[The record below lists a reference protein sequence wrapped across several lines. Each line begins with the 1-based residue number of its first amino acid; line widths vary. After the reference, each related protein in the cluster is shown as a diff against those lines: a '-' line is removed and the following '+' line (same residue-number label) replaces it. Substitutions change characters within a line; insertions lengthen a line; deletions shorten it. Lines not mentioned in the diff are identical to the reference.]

1 MIHHRQ
7 VYVYK
12 EKPTRYFALKKMNTR
27 GVDHSYSCAECHYE
41 TWNPKMNLLQFHAA
55 MGQSQAENENQP
67 IGSFSVRHVF
77 TMKWMVFILKKHTL
91 LLPCKFWI
99 YYIYIIYCHVWLPA
113 VPSGNF
119 ASQGQS
125 QVFMEEYVAHH
136 PLLLEPWSKHV
147 IWFMDVYGQPSHKR
161 NPDSECI

>member
-12 EKPTRYFALKKMNTR
+12 EKPTRYFAFKKMNTR

-67 IGSFSVRHVF
+67 IRSFSVRHVF
-77 TMKWMVFILKKHTL
+77 TMKWMVFILKKTHITFTVQILDL
-91 LLPCKFWI
+91 LDIYI
-99 YYIYIIYCHVWLPA
+99 YYIAMFDCQRYPLVILFRKD
-113 VPSGNF
+113 NLKF
-119 ASQGQS
+119 A
-125 QVFMEEYVAHH
+125 
-136 PLLLEPWSKHV
+136 WKN
-147 IWFMDVYGQPSHKR
+147 I
-161 NPDSECI
+161 

>member
-1 MIHHRQ
+1 MTCQVRSQMESLTTMHTFLIDHRQ

-12 EKPTRYFALKKMNTR
+12 EKPTRYFAFKKMNNR

-67 IGSFSVRHVF
+67 IRWLSVRHVF

-99 YYIYIIYCHVWLPA
+99 YYIYIYCIA
-113 VPSGNF
+113 MF
-119 ASQGQS
+119 DCQR
-125 QVFMEEYVAHH
+125 Y
-136 PLLLEPWSKHV
+136 PLVILLRKDNLKFSWKN
-147 IWFMDVYGQPSHKR
+147 I
-161 NPDSECI
+161 